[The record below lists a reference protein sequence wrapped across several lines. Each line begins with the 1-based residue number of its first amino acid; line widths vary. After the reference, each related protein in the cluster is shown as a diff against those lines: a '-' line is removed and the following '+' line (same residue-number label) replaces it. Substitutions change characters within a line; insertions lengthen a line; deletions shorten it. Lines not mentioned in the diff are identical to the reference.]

1 MSPDESSDVS
11 DDSDSDLSKHDLT
24 GTASET
30 RESSKKLDPPARVA
44 SSSSTHDNPTPSDHG
59 EPPRSWKSSVAP
71 DRTLPTTSVKPVA
84 KIPETRAQPSLSKA
98 ALEAEVQK
106 KKKLIG
112 TLNLKFLPDKGAR
125 LKDQLGQLEEQL
137 ASLRLASAV
146 SSDGSPAEVTTL
158 RTPSKDVQAP
168 LKLGLRQP
176 SPVVSRIAEE
186 VDRGRLDRAPLHGI
200 YDRPI
205 LLTSPLPLKVTSV
218 APRDAASALGTR
230 PVHLFAGAKAALED
244 FVE

>member
-1 MSPDESSDVS
+1 MERKWRPTSEVSPDESSDVS

-44 SSSSTHDNPTPSDHG
+44 SSSSTHDKPTPSDHG

-106 KKKLIG
+106 KK
-112 TLNLKFLPDKGAR
+112 ASR
-125 LKDQLGQLEEQL
+125 KD
-137 ASLRLASAV
+137 ANKTVRKKSA
-146 SSDGSPAEVTTL
+146 GPQTKCVT
-158 RTPSKDVQAP
+158 RHWHH
-168 LKLGLRQP
+168 
-176 SPVVSRIAEE
+176 PV
-186 VDRGRLDRAPLHGI
+186 
-200 YDRPI
+200 
-205 LLTSPLPLKVTSV
+205 
-218 APRDAASALGTR
+218 
-230 PVHLFAGAKAALED
+230 
-244 FVE
+244 